1 MVGVPGRSKACHTC
15 RQRKIRCDGDLP
27 SCRNCVNSRRV
38 CTGYQRKRAFIL
50 SKDMVAAGAGDD
62 SALASDR
69 PSQLL
74 LPDESDS
81 GKVMVSRW
89 RATDQS
95 NKPHVPSSSA
105 PSSASSRVSSSS
117 RAASRA
123 GTPGSKTFAQARPSP
138 LLPPPE
144 ISVHNIFRDRIFA
157 LFAEHNLSATDAAP
171 VSASDAV
178 WQSFGER
185 GDWMVRILNLPE
197 LTPSLEDSLL
207 AAFIARLGRQTNRR
221 ALVRESQRLYAR
233 GLSAMRRDVN
243 RKSTRANEQNLAACL
258 ALMLYEISEC
268 PGDSHDGYLVHYR
281 GAMELMRIRGP
292 AAHQSGLAHSVFQLL
307 RLHSVFQNI
316 IWCSTNFLAQPDWRD
331 LPWGLHPES
340 KTPFD
345 FLLDILLDLPD
356 LSVRRRAL
364 ERRLEAKEDFRSSL
378 LDGLECVR
386 EGQRMEAVLEAWYD
400 RFKAVAPGALYHPE
414 LSQMDSVLDSPEM
427 GKVFPVIFR
436 FPNFIVGQNMLY
448 YWIALMSV
456 QAHWCFTYATLAQ
469 LSQTL
474 DSVGRGN
481 LVCTCA
487 GVVGEA
493 VTCLRHFA
501 MHLLPPLGHR
511 EAWPTGAAYHVCQ
524 SIEYFMLRH
533 ARAFGPASVI
543 PGLLLVKVYWMFAPG
558 DMSREITWVNE
569 MLCRVRAGGGSI
581 AGPLMRL
588 RIRGGVLTS
597 VD

>member
-1 MVGVPGRSKACHTC
+1 
-15 RQRKIRCDGDLP
+15 
-27 SCRNCVNSRRV
+27 
-38 CTGYQRKRAFIL
+38 
-50 SKDMVAAGAGDD
+50 MVAAGAGDE
-62 SALASDR
+62 SALPPDQSF
-69 PSQLL
+69 QLL
-74 LPDESDS
+74 LPGESDS

-95 NKPHVPSSSA
+95 SKPYVPPSS
-105 PSSASSRVSSSS
+105 VSSSS
-117 RAASRA
+117 RATTGRA
-123 GTPGSKTFAQARPSP
+123 GSKTLAQARACP
-138 LLPPPE
+138 LLPPE

-157 LFAEHNLSATDAAP
+157 LFAEHNLSATDTAP
-171 VSASDAV
+171 VSVSDAMR
-178 WQSFGER
+178 QSLGER
-185 GDWMVRILNLPE
+185 GDWMVRIMNLPE

-207 AAFIARLGRQTNRR
+207 AACTARLGRHTNRP
-221 ALVRESQRLYAR
+221 ALVRESQRLYAK

-243 RKSTRANEQNLAACL
+243 RKSTQAANEQNLAACL

-268 PGDSHDGYLVHYR
+268 PGDSPDGYMVHYQ

-292 AAHQSGLAHSVFQLL
+292 VAHQSGLAHSVFQLL

-316 IWCSTNFLAQPDWRD
+316 IWSSTNFLTQSDWRD
-331 LPWGLHPES
+331 LPWAPYPES

-345 FLLDILLDLPD
+345 LLIDILLDLPD

-364 ERRLEAKEDFRSSL
+364 ERRLEARGDFRRTL

-386 EGQRMEAVLEAWYD
+386 DGQRIEVVLEAWHD

-414 LSQMDSVLDSPEM
+414 LSQMDSALDSSET
-427 GKVFPVIFR
+427 GKVFPVIFT

-456 QAHWCFTYATLAQ
+456 QAHQSITYATLAQ
-469 LSQTL
+469 LSGTL

-481 LVCTCA
+481 LVCACA
-487 GVVGEA
+487 GVEGA

-501 MHLLPPLGHR
+501 VDLLPPLGHR
-511 EAWPTGAAYHVCQ
+511 EEWPTGSAYHICQ

-543 PGLLLVKVYWMFAPG
+543 PGLLLVKAYWMFAPG
-558 DMSREITWVNE
+558 DMSREMMWVNE

-588 RIRGGVLTS
+588 RIDGGVLTM